1 MTTTVTTEIV
11 LQAIG
16 SSSASALAKTGDS
29 LGAIT
34 VALVFIAALAAAVFF
49 GVRRKMHRTGTI
61 ALMLACVLCV
71 PALAAPTLALGAAN
85 LAAPSTVQATY
96 DPQTG
101 IVTVPEYVIE
111 NTGASSA
118 ELVSVQ
124 FESAEGATATWAC
137 SVGGT
142 EIYRDT
148 SSAQLSVPEGAVIV
162 SSGESLDLAWSVEGL
177 DDDTVASL
185 AGASLGVATLS
196 FEQGSDPVDQGTA
209 FAVYSA
215 DDGSLIF
222 DRASVVPEVGQT
234 HNGKIVTS
242 VYTGFEE
249 AEYDGI
255 DSHAPWFDH
264 AADIKSVSFDA
275 RIAPISTANWFWAL
289 GSCTSMDLANLDTS
303 AVTNMESMFAGCASL
318 SSLDLSGLDTSKVT
332 SMLDMFYACYSLVSL
347 DLSGWSTSDLEDMSG
362 MFYNCHAL
370 ASLDLSEFST
380 AKVADMS
387 YLFAG
392 CHALSSLD
400 LSDWDTSR
408 VANMSNMFRHCNS
421 LTILDLS
428 SFDTTN
434 ALNMDDMFDGM
445 TTLGQVTLGER
456 FSFTG
461 NGSATCVLPVPDADI
476 HVGADGKWHTE
487 DGGSYYP
494 VEVPSGVAATYY
506 AVAPSAGALGGGET
520 EETVAEN
527 L

>member
-1 MTTTVTTEIV
+1 MTMTVTTEIV

-29 LGAIT
+29 LGAIAA
-34 VALVFIAALAAAVFF
+34 ALVLVVVLAAAVFF
-49 GVRRKMHRTGTI
+49 GVCRKKHHAGTM
-61 ALMLACVLCV
+61 ALVLVCALCV
-71 PALAAPTLALGAAN
+71 PALAAPTLALAAAN
-85 LAAPSTVQATY
+85 LAAPSAIQATY

-101 IVTVPEYVIE
+101 IITVPEYVVE

-124 FESAEGATATWAC
+124 FESAEGASGAWAC

-142 EIYRDT
+142 EVYRDA
-148 SSAQLSVPEGAVIV
+148 SGAQLSVPEGAVIV
-162 SSGESLDLAWSVEGL
+162 SSGEDLDLAWSVEGL
-177 DDDTVASL
+177 NDDTVASL

-215 DDGSLIF
+215 DDGSLTF
-222 DRASVVPEVGQT
+222 DRASVVPEAGQT
-234 HNGKIVTS
+234 HDGKIVTS

-249 AEYDGI
+249 AGYDGI
-255 DSHAPWFDH
+255 YSHAPWFDR

-289 GSCTSMDLANLDTS
+289 GSCTSMDLTNLDTS

-318 SSLDLSGLDTSKVT
+318 SALDLSGLDTSKVT

-362 MFYNCHAL
+362 MFYNCHTL
-370 ASLDLSEFST
+370 VSLDLSGFDT

-392 CHALSSLD
+392 CHTLSSLD
-400 LSDWDTSR
+400 LSGWNTSR
-408 VANMSNMFRHCNS
+408 AANMSHVFSSCNS

-428 SFDTTN
+428 SFDTSN
-434 ALNMDDMFDGM
+434 ASNMDDMFDGM

-456 FSFTG
+456 FSFVG
-461 NGSATCVLPVPDADI
+461 NGSTACALPAPDADI
-476 HVGADGKWHTE
+476 YLGADGKWHTA
-487 DGGSYYP
+487 DGESYYSA
-494 VEVPSGVAATYY
+494 EVPSCMAATYY
-506 AVAPSAGALGGGET
+506 AVLPSAGALGEDET
-520 EETVAEN
+520 EEAVAEN

>member
-34 VALVFIAALAAAVFF
+34 VALVFVVVLAVAVFF
-49 GVRRKMHRTGTI
+49 GARRKMHRTGTI
-61 ALMLACVLCV
+61 ALMLACVMCV

-101 IVTVPEYVIE
+101 TITVPEYVVE

-124 FESAEGATATWAC
+124 FESTEGVSGAWVC
-137 SVGGT
+137 SAGGT
-142 EIYRDT
+142 EVYRDT
-148 SSAQLSVPEGAVIV
+148 SGAQLSVPEGEVIV

-196 FEQGSDPVDQGTA
+196 FEQRSDSVDQGTA

-215 DDGSLIF
+215 DDGSLTF

-234 HNGKIVTS
+234 YDGKIVTS

-249 AEYDGI
+249 AEYDGFN
-255 DSHAPWFDH
+255 SCAPWADH

-275 RIAPISTANWFWAL
+275 RIAPNSTANWFLAL
-289 GSCTSMDLANLDTS
+289 GSCTSMDLTNLDTS
-303 AVTNMESMFAGCASL
+303 AVTNMESMFYGCSSV

-332 SMLDMFYACYSLVSL
+332 SMLDMFSSCFSLVSL
-347 DLSGWSTSDLEDMSG
+347 DLSGWDTSHLKDMSG
-362 MFYNCHAL
+362 MFYDCYAL
-370 ASLDLSEFST
+370 TSLDLSGIDT
-380 AKVADMS
+380 ANVADMS
-387 YLFAG
+387 YLFTR

-400 LSDWDTSR
+400 LSGWDTSR
-408 VANMSNMFRHCNS
+408 VVNMSHVFSDCNS
-421 LTILDLS
+421 LSVLDLS
-428 SFDTTN
+428 SFDTRS
-434 ALNMDDMFDGM
+434 ALNMDGMFDGM
-445 TTLGQVTLGER
+445 TGLGQVALGEH

-461 NGSATCVLPVPDADI
+461 NGSTSCVLPVPDADV
-476 HVGADGKWHTE
+476 HLGADGKWHTA
-487 DGGSYYP
+487 DGKSYYSA
-494 VEVPSGVAATYY
+494 EVPSCVAATYY
-506 AVAPSAGALGGGET
+506 AVAPSAGALVGGET
-520 EETVAEN
+520 EETVVEN

>member
-49 GVRRKMHRTGTI
+49 GARRKMHRTGTI
-61 ALMLACVLCV
+61 ALMLACILCV

-101 IVTVPEYVIE
+101 IVTVPEYAIE

-142 EIYRDT
+142 EVYRDT
-148 SSAQLSVPEGAVIV
+148 SGAQLSVPEGAVIV

-215 DDGSLIF
+215 DDGSLTF

-234 HNGKIVTS
+234 YNGKIVTS
-242 VYTGFEE
+242 AYTGFEE

-255 DSHAPWFDH
+255 YSRAPWSEH
-264 AADIKSVSFDA
+264 AADIRSVSFDA
-275 RIAPISTANWFWAL
+275 RIAPISTANWFL
-289 GSCTSMDLANLDTS
+289 SFVSCASIDLTNLDTS

-318 SSLDLSGLDTSKVT
+318 SSLDLSGLDVSKVT
-332 SMLDMFYACYSLVSL
+332 SMLDMFSMNASLTSL
-347 DLSGWSTSDLEDMSG
+347 NLSGWDTSHLENMSG
-362 MFYNCHAL
+362 MFYDCHML
-370 ASLDLSEFST
+370 ASLDLSGLNT
-380 AKVADMS
+380 AKVTDMS
-387 YLFAG
+387 YLFCG
-392 CHALSSLD
+392 CHKLSSLD
-400 LSDWDTSR
+400 MSGWDTSR
-408 VANMSNMFRHCNS
+408 VANMSDMFRYCNS
-421 LTILDLS
+421 LTLLDLS
-428 SFDTTN
+428 SFDTSN
-434 ALNMDDMFDGM
+434 ASNMDDMFDGM
-445 TTLGQVTLGER
+445 TTLGQVTLGEH
-456 FSFTG
+456 FLFTG
-461 NGSATCVLPVPDADI
+461 NGSTSCVLPAPDVNV
-476 HVGADGKWHTE
+476 HMGADGKWHTA

-494 VEVPSGVAATYY
+494 AEVPSCVAATYY
-506 AVAPSAGALGGGET
+506 AVAPSAGALGED
-520 EETVAEN
+520 VAAGLQE
-527 L
+527 